1 MKYVCECMHVCVS
14 HVYHVCH
21 ICIMCVSCVCHMY
34 HVCIMYVCIVCVSY
48 ECIMCVLHVCIMC
61 VSYVCIVCV
70 SCMCVS
76 CVYHVCHMCVSCVWI
91 VCMYHVCIL
100 CVSIYKEHTVCGVLL
115 QNHNQIYSTH
125 WCMHTVMPA
134 TMCLPHVRHDAKH
147 MTLWYFTW
155 FIIFVWIPTLLFFLS
170 WYPASEYAPLTKVCR
185 YSVPQYTHKAI
196 WVALPLTV
204 RQEGG

>member
-1 MKYVCECMHVCVS
+1 
-14 HVYHVCH
+14 
-21 ICIMCVSCVCHMY
+21 MCVSCVCHMY

-61 VSYVCIVCV
+61 VSYVCIVCIMYV
-70 SCMCVS
+70 CIMCVS
-76 CVYHVCHMCVSCVWI
+76 CVYHVYHMCVSCVWI

>member
-1 MKYVCECMHVCVS
+1 MKYVCECMHVCESHVYVSCVCHMYVSLCIMYVCIMCVSCVSHVSYVCIMCVS

-21 ICIMCVSCVCHMY
+21 MYVSCVSHVRIMCVNC
-34 HVCIMYVCIVCVSY
+34 MYVSCMY
-48 ECIMCVLHVCIMC
+48 IMCVYIQRAYCL
-61 VSYVCIVCV
+61 
-70 SCMCVS
+70 
-76 CVYHVCHMCVSCVWI
+76 
-91 VCMYHVCIL
+91 
-100 CVSIYKEHTVCGVLL
+100 CGVLL

-185 YSVPQYTHKAI
+185 YSVLQYTHEVI